1 MPSSSIQAPQS
12 AKVSLALQNM
22 LAKGVTS
29 NKVKLTLITLVAL
42 AICGLFIGKGL
53 TADNYQFFLS
63 RRIPKVLAIVLAA
76 IAIASSS
83 LVFQTITN
91 NRILTPSI
99 LGFDSL
105 YVMIQ
110 VVLVASF
117 GGLSAVVI
125 DAKVNYLLT
134 TVVMMVCAMTLF
146 HFYFRG
152 RPKNIFTLLLIGVV
166 LSSLF
171 GSVTGFFTMVIDP
184 DEFTYIQSSMFASFN
199 NINAELVYW
208 SVLPMV
214 FGAGYLLKLAH
225 KLDVMWLGVENA
237 KSLGINTHK
246 LTMQVMFVITLMVSV
261 STALIGP
268 VLFFGL
274 IVVALTRQIF
284 TGYQHRFLFIASAA
298 LSVVMLA
305 GGQWIVEN
313 MFDFD
318 TTISVII
325 NFLGG
330 GYFLYL
336 LMKHKFD

>member
-1 MPSSSIQAPQS
+1 MRDNTKIII
-12 AKVSLALQNM
+12 L
-22 LAKGVTS
+22 
-29 NKVKLTLITLVAL
+29 TLVAI
-42 AICGLFIGKGL
+42 AICGLFLGKGL
-53 TADNYQFFLS
+53 TVDNYQFFLS
-63 RRIPKVLAIVLAA
+63 RRIPKVLAIVIAA

-83 LVFQTITN
+83 LIFQTITS

-110 VVLVASF
+110 VLLVVVFGGFSALIINSQLNFLVAT
-117 GGLSAVVI
+117 GI
-125 DAKVNYLLT
+125 
-134 TVVMMVCAMTLF
+134 MIVCAMTLF
-146 HFYFRG
+146 HFYFKGKERD
-152 RPKNIFTLLLIGVV
+152 IFTLLLIGIV

-184 DEFTYIQSSMFASFN
+184 DEFNYIQNAMFASFN
-199 NINAELVYW
+199 NINASLVYW
-208 SVLPMV
+208 SIIPMIV
-214 FGAGYLLKLAH
+214 AFIYLFSLAN
-225 KLDVMWLGVENA
+225 KLDVMWLGKDNA
-237 KSLGINTHK
+237 KSLGVDTHK
-246 LTMQVMFVITLMVSV
+246 LTMQVMFVTTIMVSI
-261 STALIGP
+261 STALVGP

-284 TGYQHRFLFIASAA
+284 GHYRHRYLIVACSL
-298 LSVVMLA
+298 LSVVLLT

-313 MFDFD
+313 LFDFD

-336 LMKHKFD
+336 LTKHKIN

>member
-1 MPSSSIQAPQS
+1 MLKTINSDRNKLIL
-12 AKVSLALQNM
+12 LAL
-22 LAKGVTS
+22 LAF
-29 NKVKLTLITLVAL
+29 
-42 AICGLFIGKGL
+42 AICTLFLGKGL

-63 RRIPKVLAIVLAA
+63 RRIPKVLAIILAA
-76 IAIASSS
+76 VAIASSS
-83 LVFQTITN
+83 LVFQTITT

-110 VVLVASF
+110 VILVATF
-117 GGLSAVVI
+117 GGLSSVVM
-125 DAKVNYLLT
+125 DSKVNFLVAT
-134 TVVMMVCAMTLF
+134 GVMVVSATTLF
-146 HFYFRG
+146 HFYFKG
-152 RPKNIFTLLLIGVV
+152 RPRNIFTLLLIGVV

-171 GSVTGFFTMVIDP
+171 NSVTGFFTMVIDP
-184 DEFTYIQSSMFASFN
+184 DEFTFIQGSMFASFN

-208 SVLPMV
+208 CVVPMLLC
-214 FGAGYLLKLAH
+214 AYYLHRITH
-225 KLDVMWLGVENA
+225 KLDVMWLGSDNA
-237 KSLGINTHK
+237 KSLGVDTHK
-246 LTMQVMFVITLMVSV
+246 LTTQVMLVISLMISI

-284 TGYQHRFLFIASAA
+284 QGFQHSFLLLASAV
-298 LSVVMLA
+298 LSIFLLS

-313 MFDFD
+313 LFDFE

-336 LMKHKFD
+336 LMNNKFN